1 METWASLSFAHL
13 LPEAAR
19 SSPFLQSTHGAG
31 NGGAGG
37 AKTTS
42 LQIFLFLGPRAD
54 EPVSNTD
61 TLRLVETSA
70 KGTEMEGT
78 SA

>member
-1 METWASLSFAHL
+1 MVGPGEQKS
-13 LPEAAR
+13 
-19 SSPFLQSTHGAG
+19 
-31 NGGAGG
+31 
-37 AKTTS
+37 TS
-42 LQIFLFLGPRAD
+42 LPIFLFLGPRAD

-61 TLRLVETSA
+61 TLCLVETSA

>member
-1 METWASLSFAHL
+1 METWASLSLAHL
-13 LPEAAR
+13 LPEAAG
-19 SSPFLQSTHGAG
+19 SSPFLQSTHGVG
-31 NGGAGG
+31 NGGPGG
-37 AKTTS
+37 ANTTS
-42 LQIFLFLGPRAD
+42 LQIFLLLGPRAD

-61 TLRLVETSA
+61 TRLLVETSA